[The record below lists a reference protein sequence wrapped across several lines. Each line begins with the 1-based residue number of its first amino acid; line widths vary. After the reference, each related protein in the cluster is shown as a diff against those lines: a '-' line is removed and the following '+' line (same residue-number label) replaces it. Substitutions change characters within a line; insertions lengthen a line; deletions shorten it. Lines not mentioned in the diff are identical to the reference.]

1 MIDFGTNIEYV
12 NRKQKII
19 EEAISALKDLED
31 YKLISDS
38 KNVAEIS
45 KAITSLENIKNSL
58 NKLETTLTAL
68 FYEEADFIA
77 SCYSE

>member
-38 KNVAEIS
+38 KNVDEIS
-45 KAITSLENIKNSL
+45 RAIISLENIKNSL
-58 NKLETTLTAL
+58 NKLEITLTAL